1 MLIDN
6 IIVINIVVFW
16 QKGENITMKEKNIT
30 YNVHGGQLNIA
41 SDNATINAIQNN
53 DISVKELDIIIKGI
67 MDNLS
72 DLKEED
78 ADEIK
83 DIVDMAKEEL
93 SKPEPKTS
101 RLRNCVTLIAPM
113 ITIVNGIPILASN
126 LQKLVDYIAPY
137 IR

>member
-1 MLIDN
+1 M
-6 IIVINIVVFW
+6 
-16 QKGENITMKEKNIT
+16 EEKNIT

-53 DISVKELDIIIKGI
+53 GINANELDSIIKGI

-72 DLKEED
+72 DLKKED
-78 ADEIK
+78 ADEIR
-83 DIVDMAKEEL
+83 DVVGMAKEEL
-93 SKPEPKTS
+93 SKPELKTS
-101 RLRNCVTLIAPM
+101 RLRNYVTLIAPM
-113 ITIVNGIPILASN
+113 ITIANGIPILASN